1 MWPYQTH
8 NNLCLCKCAQH
19 AKAPILAVPAAL
31 EAPFATAA
39 LQPCLLTGT
48 DVFTLSETPRVAVAV
63 FALTYNSYD
72 VVFKAH
78 RRSA

>member
-1 MWPYQTH
+1 MPYR
-8 NNLCLCKCAQH
+8 LCKCALH
-19 AKAPILAVPAAL
+19 ANAPILAVPAAL
-31 EAPFATAA
+31 DAPFATAA

-48 DVFTLSETPRVAVAV
+48 DVFTLSETPSVAVAV
-63 FALTYNSYD
+63 LALTNNSYD